1 MVQALS
7 AFMDFC
13 YLIRRNILDESTLV
27 SIDESVA
34 QFHAYRVIFEDVGV
48 RRNFSLPRQHS
59 MKHFRLLIQM
69 FGAPN
74 GLCSS
79 ITESKHIKAVKEP
92 YRRSNHFEALG
103 QMLLTNQRI
112 DKLVAC
118 RINLTARNMLDGPC
132 LAPGILPIIPPPPLP
147 PLPRNNPDDDAIDG
161 PRTAAGVSLAKT
173 RGKSAFLLVYAI
185 DTNACVLL

>member
-13 YLIRRNILDESTLV
+13 YLVRRNILDESSLDA
-27 SIDESVA
+27 IDVA
-34 QFHAYRVIFEDVGV
+34 VGQFHAYRIVFEDAGI
-48 RRNFSLPRQHS
+48 RSNFSLPRQHS
-59 MKHFRLLIQM
+59 VKHFRLLIQM

-92 YRRSNHFEALG
+92 YRRSSHFEALG

-112 DKLVAC
+112 DKLQAC
-118 RINLTARNMLDGPC
+118 RVSLATRNMLDGPC
-132 LAPGILPIIPPPPLP
+132 LAPGVLPILPIPPLP
-147 PLPRNNPDDDAIDG
+147 PFPGQDPDDDAVDG
-161 PRTAAGVSLAKT
+161 LRAVASVTLARN
-173 RGKSAFLLVYAI
+173 RGQSAFYSFK
-185 DTNACVLL
+185 